1 MGICQSDFKKRRP
14 YKSII
19 CQNQEDS
26 NEQNLSHTPIPIITT
41 KKKQNLFKSDLLIT
55 ENKSKTIIKSIGQ
68 INGKE
73 ITINNNNDCIILIMD
88 YSYSIIIENCENC
101 SMFLAPC
108 ETSIIV
114 NNCKYINIVSVSA
127 NLTLKNIEQSNLY
140 IFVSNNPVL
149 EKCSKIKLGYFFIQ
163 YTEIQE
169 MFHKSKINIWQNK
182 WSSFKKIGKNCDI
195 NYSDDITKLNVV
207 NKFMSKFP
215 DCYINVDQHQ
225 FVPLTYGKS
234 IIQNEKNVNFILIF
248 KYGDFQENEIL
259 KLILPEEIE
268 NRGAKLISTLIVQ
281 EKSQKFDLLMNIFQK
296 NKKNR
301 KIIDYLNKKIT
312 PNDQNYK
319 SIENTSITPIN
330 PSDKNRLNVL
340 DLTSNN
346 DLYTCSNHEFLS
358 KDDILFLWLKNE
370 DNNFNSINEYLDFC
384 LDSNY
389 IGWLDKKHFN
399 CNDEIEFGNLL
410 LEIFELE

>member
-1 MGICQSDFKKRRP
+1 MGICQSDFKKRKP

-26 NEQNLSHTPIPIITT
+26 NEQNLSHIPIPILGT
-41 KKKQNLFKSDLLIT
+41 KTKQKLFKSDLLIT
-55 ENKSKTIIKSIGQ
+55 ENKNKTIIKSIGQ

-73 ITINNNNDCIILIMD
+73 IIINNNNDCLILIMD

-101 SMFLAPC
+101 NMFLGPC
-108 ETSIIV
+108 ETSIIIDD
-114 NNCKYINIVSVSA
+114 CKFINVISISA
-127 NLTLKNIEQSNLY
+127 NLTLKNIEQSNFY
-140 IFVSNNPVL
+140 VFVSNNPVF
-149 EKCSKIKLGYFFIQ
+149 ERCSKIKLGYFFIQ

-169 MFHKSKINIWQNK
+169 MFQKSKINIWQNK
-182 WSSFKKIGKNCDI
+182 WSSYKKIGKNFDI
-195 NYSDDITKLNVV
+195 IFSDDITKFSVI

-248 KYGDFQENEIL
+248 KYGDYQENEIL

-268 NRGAKLISTLIVQ
+268 NRGAKLISTIIIK
-281 EKSQKFDLLMNIFQK
+281 ENSQKFEFLMEIFQK

-301 KIIDYLNKKIT
+301 KVIEYLNKNIATSEK
-312 PNDQNYK
+312 NYK
-319 SIENTSITPIN
+319 SIENTSITPMN
-330 PSDKNRLNVL
+330 NSDKNRLNVL

-346 DLYTCSNHEFLS
+346 EFNCNNRDFLT
-358 KDDILFLWLKNE
+358 KDDILFLWLRNE
-370 DNNFNSINEYLDFC
+370 DNNFNAINEYLDFC

-389 IGWLDKKHFN
+389 VGWLGKNHFN
-399 CNDEIEFGNLL
+399 CNDETEFRTLL
-410 LEIFELE
+410 IQIFELE